1 MFNVE
6 KVNLY
11 RSCNYSSSHLLYDS
25 KFLFFDKWVM
35 YSSEKQLNTSIK
47 NKDTKSLKE
56 IAKDNKTYQFLKS
69 QDKVSINEQSDN
81 QGSGHIGYYQVNIN
95 DKPATLTVKIK
106 YALLPE
112 KPKIKSVELND

>member
-1 MFNVE
+1 MILN
-6 KVNLY
+6 
-11 RSCNYSSSHLLYDS
+11 
-25 KFLFFDKWVM
+25 FLFFDKWVM

-95 DKPATLTVKIK
+95 DKPATLTVKLSMHYYQRNQK
-106 YALLPE
+106 
-112 KPKIKSVELND
+112 

>member
-1 MFNVE
+1 MKKLIYITLVIIVVAICYMILN
-6 KVNLY
+6 
-11 RSCNYSSSHLLYDS
+11 
-25 KFLFFDKWVM
+25 FLFFDKWAL
-35 YSSEKQLNTSIK
+35 YSSEEQINTYIK
-47 NKDTKSLKE
+47 NKNTKNLKE

-69 QDKVSINEQSDN
+69 QDKVSINGQSDN

-95 DKPATLTVKIK
+95 DKPETLTVKIK

>member
-25 KFLFFDKWVM
+25 KFFIFDKWVM

-56 IAKDNKTYQFLKS
+56 IAKDNKTYQFLK
-69 QDKVSINEQSDN
+69 
-81 QGSGHIGYYQVNIN
+81 
-95 DKPATLTVKIK
+95 AKIK
-106 YALLPE
+106 FLLMNNQI
-112 KPKIKSVELND
+112 IKVAVI